1 MNVDDIIKFIQTV
14 GFPVA
19 VAVYVL
25 VRMERTQ
32 RDLIKAV
39 NNLAA
44 TLALKGI
51 KIISAVTED
60 VDKGSF

>member
-1 MNVDDIIKFIQTV
+1 MNVDEIIKFIQTV
-14 GFPVA
+14 GFPIA
-19 VAVYVL
+19 VAIYVL

-51 KIISAVTED
+51 KIIAAVTGDE
-60 VDKGSF
+60 KGV

>member
-1 MNVDDIIKFIQTV
+1 MNVDEIIKFIQTV
-14 GFPVA
+14 A
-19 VAVYVL
+19 IYVL

-51 KIISAVTED
+51 KIIAAVTGDE
-60 VDKGSF
+60 KGV